1 MNLSSVCLGD
11 KPQRPEFYIT
21 HAEKGSFKK
30 LVSPETR
37 RGYHLGKQ
45 TNVMSCCTGDR
56 HAPCV
61 PLCHGCQGHGTTLE
75 PNSLNWGGGRG
86 SSRKRFLT
94 VGRHRLTA
102 EMMGFHSPWE
112 ALFSLLGKRGTGM
125 HKLPQEAAQP
135 IISPLSMCCKVW
147 AWWHMSQK
155 IQFSQNT
162 SIQMA
167 SPLQCQSW
175 WEANSIQRKKRET
188 KKKQKKPQKPKRRSS
203 VLIRNWDV
211 CICRAAPPYT
221 CSPVKG
227 WRRRGPPY
235 FQSLFEYQTPKK
247 SVWKWLHRGAQAL
260 LWQALSPSA

>member
-1 MNLSSVCLGD
+1 MLRRQATKTRVLYHPCREREFQKISFPRD
-11 KPQRPEFYIT
+11 KTWVPSWE
-21 HAEKGSFKK
+21 
-30 LVSPETR
+30 
-37 RGYHLGKQ
+37 

-61 PLCHGCQGHGTTLE
+61 PLCHGCQGHGTTME
-75 PNSLNWGGGRG
+75 PNSLNQGGGRG

-94 VGRHRLTA
+94 VGHHRLTA

-125 HKLPQEAAQP
+125 HKLPREAAQP

-155 IQFSQNT
+155 IQFSQNA

-175 WEANSIQRKKRET
+175 WEANSI
-188 KKKQKKPQKPKRRSS
+188 
-203 VLIRNWDV
+203 
-211 CICRAAPPYT
+211 
-221 CSPVKG
+221 
-227 WRRRGPPY
+227 
-235 FQSLFEYQTPKK
+235 
-247 SVWKWLHRGAQAL
+247 
-260 LWQALSPSA
+260 